1 MQRRGLFLLTM
12 LFAACFDPVHDDAV
26 DALGPEKRGVRPG
39 PNHRPGQPC
48 LTCHG
53 DQGPAEPEFA
63 LAGTIYLARGVLEP
77 VSGVTVHLVDAV
89 DAGRD
94 PRTNEVGNFFVGKTD
109 WTPVYPIRVE
119 LQDIR
124 SDEDGGTKTMF
135 SRIRAEGSCADCHHD
150 ADAAPDHMPGVFLR
164 EKAL

>member
-1 MQRRGLFLLTM
+1 MQRRGLFLCTM

-26 DALGPEKRGVRPG
+26 EALGPEKRGVRPG

-77 VSGVTVHLVDAV
+77 VSGVSVHLTDAV
-89 DAGRD
+89 GSVRETA
-94 PRTNEVGNFFVGKTD
+94 
-109 WTPVYPIRVE
+109 
-119 LQDIR
+119 
-124 SDEDGGTKTMF
+124 
-135 SRIRAEGSCADCHHD
+135 RIMSATE
-150 ADAAPDHMPGVFLR
+150 PP
-164 EKAL
+164 